1 MRNEA
6 WSTVPTEKNN
16 LVTTDIDKSYLLR
29 SAFMSDVRLVLLV
42 NVEPL
47 TLAFNH
53 ESKNGDDEMINKS
66 NFKIQI
72 SMKKPLIKLQCD
84 YLSFTLRS
92 TFLPISLQC
101 LILTLNNF
109 SFQFVRYLQILFKK
123 IIHGN
128 LSIHTASPT
137 IKTSTLL
144 NSSSS

>member
-6 WSTVPTEKNN
+6 WSTVSTEKNN
-16 LVTTDIDKSYLLR
+16 LVTTDIDKSYPLR
-29 SAFMSDVRLVLLV
+29 SAFMNDARLVLLV

-47 TLAFNH
+47 NLAFNH

-72 SMKKPLIKLQCD
+72 SMKKPMIKLQCD

-92 TFLPISLQC
+92 TFLPIYLQC

-109 SFQFVRYLQILFKK
+109 SFQFV
-123 IIHGN
+123 
-128 LSIHTASPT
+128 
-137 IKTSTLL
+137 
-144 NSSSS
+144 